1 MKIRAKYPEYQ
12 VNSPNMPAKSVKSA
26 KTIGFEGNSAVSE
39 TPRVD
44 KILKKGYVQKLF
56 KIAQQNPHAFNLINL
71 AALGIVLRPAT
82 VLVIPGAE
90 KEDKQYVAA
99 KSLIGTVL
107 IVASQLLI
115 SIPLGNAIERLG
127 KAAEKNPKIPFFKF
141 GSKKFDAYNFLISNA
156 VGLAVTLASSSFL
169 TVKLTTK
176 IMNKLL
182 PQKSH
187 LNKDT
192 QSLKGKERVA

>member
-1 MKIRAKYPEYQ
+1 MKLKAIKYPEY
-12 VNSPNMPAKSVKSA
+12 SKSTPNMPKKNVSS
-26 KTIGFEGNSAVSE
+26 IGFEGNSAVSK
-39 TPRVD
+39 TPRID
-44 KILKKGYVQKLF
+44 RILKKGYVQKLF

-82 VLVIPGAE
+82 VLMIPGAE

-115 SIPLGNAIERLG
+115 SIPLGNVIERLG
-127 KAAEKNPKIPFFKF
+127 KAAAKNDKIPFFKF

-182 PQKSH
+182 PQKSN
-187 LNKDT
+187 LNKGT
-192 QSLKGKERVA
+192 QNLKEKERVV

>member
-1 MKIRAKYPEYQ
+1 MKLKAIKYPEYPI
-12 VNSPNMPAKSVKSA
+12 NSLKMPIKNAQG
-26 KTIGFEGNSAVSE
+26 IGFAGNSAVSE
-39 TPRVD
+39 SPRVD
-44 KILKKGYVQKLF
+44 KILKKPFVQKLF

-71 AALGIVLRPAT
+71 AVLGIVLRPTT
-82 VLVIPGAE
+82 VMAIPGAE

-99 KSLIGTVL
+99 KSVIGTVL

-115 SIPLGNAIERLG
+115 SIPLGKGIEKLG

-156 VGLAVTLASSSFL
+156 VGLIVTLASSSFL

-176 IMNKLL
+176 IMNKLISRNISK
-182 PQKSH
+182 PS
-187 LNKDT
+187 KDT
-192 QSLKGKERVA
+192 QNLKGKERVV

>member
-1 MKIRAKYPEYQ
+1 MKIRANYPEYQ
-12 VNSPNMPAKSVKSA
+12 VNSLKMPTKSVKNAQS
-26 KTIGFEGNSAVSE
+26 IGFEGNSAASE
-39 TPRVD
+39 TPRID
-44 KILKKGYVQKLF
+44 NLLKKPLVQKLF

-71 AALGIVLRPAT
+71 AVLGIVLRPTT
-82 VLVIPGAE
+82 VMAVPGAE

-99 KSLIGTVL
+99 KSVIGTVL

-115 SIPLGNAIERLG
+115 SIPIGKGIEKLG

-156 VGLAVTLASSSFL
+156 VGLIVTLASSSFL

-182 PQKSH
+182 PQKSN

-192 QSLKGKERVA
+192 QNLKEKERVV

>member
-1 MKIRAKYPEYQ
+1 MKLKAIKYPEYQ
-12 VNSPNMPAKSVKSA
+12 INSPNMPKKNAQN
-26 KTIGFEGNSAVSE
+26 IGFEGNLVVSE
-39 TPRVD
+39 TPRID
-44 KILKKGYVQKLF
+44 KMLKSPFVQKLF

-71 AALGIVLRPAT
+71 AVLGIVLRPAT
-82 VLVIPGAE
+82 VMAVPGAE

-99 KSLIGTVL
+99 KSVIGTAL

-115 SIPLGNAIERLG
+115 SIPIGKGIEKLG

-156 VGLAVTLASSSFL
+156 VGLVVTLASSSFL

-176 IMNKLL
+176 IMNKFIA
-182 PQKSH
+182 QKNS
-187 LNKDT
+187 NPSKDT
-192 QSLKGKERVA
+192 QNLKGKERVV